1 MPLPK
6 TGDLIY
12 GLHTDF
18 GRKRYMYSVKGFQNG
33 VITADV
39 FKVLRHDQPCRL
51 AEQASLEHF
60 ISSHI
65 KYCSALNG
73 ERNNENLRRKCKAI
87 IEWAVSKGRNI
98 HFVLDELDI
107 TAVAN
112 KSYRGINPDENKPE
126 KNRSITGSELRHIYR
141 NWQKFKNNVYF
152 WFEQTPVSPPWE
164 QDIVM
169 DTLIKKN
176 RRLQLST
183 VVHRKEVWAAY
194 NATVGLSRNR

>member
-87 IEWAVSKGRNI
+87 VEWAVSKGRNI

-126 KNRSITGSELRHIYR
+126 KTVQLRDLNYGIFTGTGKNLKITFIS
-141 NWQKFKNNVYF
+141 
-152 WFEQTPVSPPWE
+152 
-164 QDIVM
+164 
-169 DTLIKKN
+169 
-176 RRLQLST
+176 
-183 VVHRKEVWAAY
+183 
-194 NATVGLSRNR
+194 GLSRRLFLPLGAGHCHGHPDKEKQTATIEHCRAS